1 MAIYQFNGATASL
14 NNAAAVAVFTDIGI
28 TSFGYEGG
36 SRAEID
42 TTTSTSTRR
51 EAIAGFASQ
60 KRVSLGVLFETD
72 PTIVELDALMEECGS
87 STLSIKL
94 GSGCAAAAEVFNLP
108 VQLMSYTVNGSMDSV
123 LDVTMEFMVN
133 N

>member
-1 MAIYQFNGATASL
+1 MAIYQFNGAKASL
-14 NNAAAVAVFTDIGI
+14 SNASSAVIFADIGI
-28 TSFGYEGG
+28 TSFSYEGG

-51 EAIAGFASQ
+51 QSIAGFASQ
-60 KRVSLGVLFETD
+60 KRVSLGCLFETD
-72 PTIVELDALMEECGS
+72 PTIVELDTLMTECGS

-94 GSGCAAAAEVFNLP
+94 GSACTAAAEVFNLP
-108 VQLMSYTVNGSMDSV
+108 CQLMSYTVNGSMDGV

-133 N
+133 T